1 MSNKV
6 AENIIEQIKI
16 MSVVDLSELV
26 KSLQAEFGVS
36 SAMPVAAAAAPAVS
50 EAPAKEEKSEYKV
63 TLKTSGEK
71 KVEVIKALRKVT
83 DMPLTDAKA
92 AVDSAPTVVSES
104 ATKDVAHKIKE
115 ALEAAGA
122 TVELS

>member
-36 SAMPVAAAAAPAVS
+36 AVMPVAAAAPVAA
-50 EAPAKEEKSEYKV
+50 EAPAKSEYKV

-71 KVEVIKALRKVT
+71 KVEVIKALRKVI

>member
-16 MSVVDLSELV
+16 MSVMDLSELV

-36 SAMPVAAAAAPAVS
+36 AAMPAAAAPVVA
-50 EAPAKEEKSEYKV
+50 EAPVKEEKSEYKV

-71 KVEVIKALRKVT
+71 KVEVIKALRKVI

>member
-36 SAMPVAAAAAPAVS
+36 AAMPAAAAAPVAA
-50 EAPAKEEKSEYKV
+50 EAPVKEEKSEYKV
-63 TLKTSGEK
+63 TLKSSGEK
-71 KVEVIKALRKVT
+71 KVEVIKALRKAI

>member
-36 SAMPVAAAAAPAVS
+36 AAMPVAAAAPVAA
-50 EAPAKEEKSEYKV
+50 ETPAKEEKSEYKV

-71 KVEVIKALRKVT
+71 KVEVIKALRKVI